1 MKRIDPAS
9 LSKKE
14 NYRFL
19 TETVVPR
26 PIAFVTTVSD
36 EGVLNAAPFSYFN
49 VVSADPPLLMVSI
62 GKRGDSKKDTSR
74 NIVEKGEFV
83 VHVTDEKN
91 VREMNA
97 TAANLP
103 PDESEV
109 EKVGLTPV
117 ESTAV
122 NVPGLAEARV
132 RFECRLE
139 KHLTFTGKEGETDVV
154 FGRIVHYHVDES
166 LLDGKGSVQADLLK
180 PVARLGGK
188 DYAPL
193 GEIFSIDRP
202 K

>member
-1 MKRIDPAS
+1 MKAIDPAN

-19 TETVVPR
+19 TETIIPR
-26 PIAFVTTVSD
+26 PIAFVTSVSD

-49 VVSADPPLLMVSI
+49 VVSADPPILMISI

-83 VHVTDEKN
+83 VHITDEKN
-91 VREMNA
+91 VQEMNA
-97 TAANLP
+97 AAANLP

-109 EKVGLTPV
+109 ERVGLTPV

-122 NVPGLAEARV
+122 SVPGLKESQV

-139 KHLTFTGKEGETDVV
+139 RHLAFDGKEASTDVV
-154 FGRIVHYHVDES
+154 FGRIVQYHVDES
-166 LLDGKGSVQADLLK
+166 LMDENGSVQADLLR
-180 PVARLGGK
+180 PIARLGGK
-188 DYAPL
+188 DYANL
-193 GEIFSIDRP
+193 GEIFSIERP